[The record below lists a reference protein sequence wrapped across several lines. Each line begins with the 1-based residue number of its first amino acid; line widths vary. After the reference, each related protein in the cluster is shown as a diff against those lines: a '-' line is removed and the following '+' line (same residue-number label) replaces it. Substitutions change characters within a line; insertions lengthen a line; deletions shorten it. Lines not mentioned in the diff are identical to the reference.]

1 MNHTESLGKYLIEY
15 CTRFIEEQISHVQNA
30 INLAKESAQNE
41 QKSSAGDKHE
51 TGKSLMQLEQENH
64 SIHLQKMQNM
74 QRVLPFLQSY
84 IPGGMVKLGSI
95 VETSAGIYYM
105 ALGIGKISHTNID
118 VFIIS
123 PSSPIGKL
131 LLEKKAGDVV
141 VFQDRKITINRVS

>member
-1 MNHTESLGKYLIEY
+1 MNDAVTLREFLMEY
-15 CTRFIEEQISHVQNA
+15 CFRFIEEQIGHVQNA
-30 INLAKESAQNE
+30 INLAQESAQNE

-64 SIHLQKMQNM
+64 SIHLQKMQSM
-74 QRVLPFLQSY
+74 QRVVPFLQSY
-84 IPGGMVKLGSI
+84 IPGGVVKLGSI
-95 VETSAGIYYM
+95 VETTAGIYYL
-105 ALGIGKISHTNID
+105 ALGIGRISYTNID

-141 VFQDRKITINRVS
+141 KFQDRMITINKVS